1 MSQSRR
7 YGPRRRYSPD
17 VESEQ
22 ADVARKLVAD
32 GATWSEIIVAFAS
45 RGWHMSQSLLKLRF
59 AEWGIRR

>member
-1 MSQSRR
+1 MNEPRR
-7 YGPRRRYSPD
+7 YGPRRRYPPA
-17 VESEQ
+17 VETEQ
-22 ADVARKLVAD
+22 AEVARRLVSD